1 MIGHKFVI
9 LKCQRLR
16 LYEQATI
23 FQKISC
29 LAISEYI
36 NFKGVSYYFQARG
49 TIYVSIFNF
58 LLWLFAYLTYMR
70 NPESDL
76 PNFYCEFIMVLGFFG
91 LLVIFVGYG
100 LMSKRFRNGLRGKNA
115 AMVAKYKVVKGGK
128 ISEGIF
134 SLAQILKNPDPITIS
149 KDFISWSFVRRQIV
163 SSKSMSKNSSEILS
177 NQN

>member
-1 MIGHKFVI
+1 MWLLSSVI
-9 LKCQRLR
+9 IKSTNWQPP
-16 LYEQATI
+16 
-23 FQKISC
+23 IS
-29 LAISEYI
+29 S
-36 NFKGVSYYFQARG
+36 YFQARG

-115 AMVAKYKVVKGGK
+115 AMAAKYKVVKGGK
-128 ISEGIF
+128 ISECIF
-134 SLAQILKNPDPITIS
+134 NTAPSSLNLTRLRTLKLRVNLV
-149 KDFISWSFVRRQIV
+149 F
-163 SSKSMSKNSSEILS
+163 SSES
-177 NQN
+177 TRSPKSPKKRETNVVGMS